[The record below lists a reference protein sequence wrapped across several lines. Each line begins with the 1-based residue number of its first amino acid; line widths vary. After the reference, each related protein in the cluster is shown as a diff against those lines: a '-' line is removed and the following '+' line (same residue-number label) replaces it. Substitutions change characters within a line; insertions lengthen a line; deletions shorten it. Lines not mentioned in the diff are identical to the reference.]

1 MSKRIDM
8 TGQQFG
14 DWTVLSYDEN
24 SKGGTAKWIC
34 RCVCGKEKSVAGPS
48 LRRGASTGC
57 GCRKAANSRENN
69 GTFVNEIGNRYGK
82 LVVIAKDEELSII
95 KHRAHWVCKCD
106 CGNFKT
112 VSSKC
117 LRDGKTKSC
126 GCMLSVG
133 EEEVAKLL
141 TKYNQRFVSQYGVVI
156 GDKYYRFDF
165 AVMENNKVKYLLE
178 YHGIQHYDGE
188 HLHWGKD
195 VSINQARDA
204 IKEKWAY
211 DNGIHLY
218 VIPYTEF
225 DNLEEIIQ
233 DISKGEFDMNR
244 LKVDAEAPDMEE
256 AQEIVE

>member
-14 DWTVLSYDEN
+14 DWTVLHYDEN

-34 RCVCGKEKSVAGPS
+34 RCVCGNEKSVAGPS
-48 LRRGASTGC
+48 LRRGESKGC
-57 GCRKAANSRENN
+57 GCRKAINSRENN

-82 LVVIAKDEELSII
+82 LVVIAKDEELSIA
-95 KHRAHWVCKCD
+95 KHRAQWVCKCD
-106 CGNFKT
+106 CGNLKT

-141 TKYNQRFVSQYGVVI
+141 TKYNQQFVSQYGVVI
-156 GDKYYRFDF
+156 GEKYYRFDF
-165 AVMENNKVKYLLE
+165 AVIENGQVKYLLE
-178 YHGIQHYDGE
+178 YHGLQHYDDK

-195 VSINQARDA
+195 VSVNQERDA

-225 DNLEEIIQ
+225 DNLEEIIR
-233 DISKGEFDMNR
+233 DISKGETNECQDT
-244 LKVDAEAPDMEE
+244 
-256 AQEIVE
+256 

>member
-14 DWTVLSYDEN
+14 DWTVLCYDES

-34 RCVCGKEKSVAGPS
+34 RCVCGREKSVAGPS
-48 LRRGASTGC
+48 LRRGESKGC
-57 GCRKAANSRENN
+57 GCQKAIKSRENN

-95 KHRAHWVCKCD
+95 KHRAQWVCKCD
-106 CGNFKT
+106 CGNYKT

-126 GCMLSVG
+126 GCILSVG

-141 TKYNQRFVSQYGVVI
+141 TKYGQGFVSQYGVVI
-156 GDKYYRFDF
+156 GDKFYRFDF
-165 AVMENNKVKYLLE
+165 AIMEKGRVKCLLE
-178 YHGIQHYDGE
+178 YHGIQHYDRE

-195 VSINQARDA
+195 ATVNQERDL
-204 IKEKWAY
+204 IKEGWAK
-211 DNGIHLY
+211 DNNIPLY

-225 DNLEEIIQ
+225 NNLEKIV
-233 DISKGEFDMNR
+233 KGICKDE
-244 LKVDAEAPDMEE
+244 ATAPDMEE
-256 AQEIVE
+256 AQDA